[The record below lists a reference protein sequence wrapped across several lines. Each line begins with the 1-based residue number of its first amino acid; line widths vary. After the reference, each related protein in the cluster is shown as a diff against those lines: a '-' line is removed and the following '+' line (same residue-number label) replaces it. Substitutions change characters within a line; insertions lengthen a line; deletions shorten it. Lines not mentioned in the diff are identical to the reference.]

1 MIYDD
6 EPRRRRHYPIWSEN
20 RAASGSQS
28 SQGQSARKPRSRVIS
43 RPKRDLIVGLA
54 QRYPAWTAQDIHHW
68 IRYQIG
74 RNDVSLKVIKR
85 VLTKM
90 S

>member
-6 EPRRRRHYPIWSEN
+6 EPRRRRHYPIWSEDRAGPEA
-20 RAASGSQS
+20 RAARKQP
-28 SQGQSARKPRSRVIS
+28 ARKPRRLIVS

-54 QRYPAWTAQDIHHW
+54 RRYPGWTAQEIHHW
-68 IRYQIG
+68 IRYQVG

-85 VLTKM
+85 VLTRM
-90 S
+90 R